1 MIENL
6 PTYISILFVLTTM
19 ITLLLFNWALKNS
32 RDDMTRQR
40 STKIILG
47 LIVWLCI
54 QAFLSF
60 THVYSGSINSLPPK
74 IVLFG
79 VLPNIIFIALLFFTK
94 SGRHFIDGLPIKNLT
109 YLHSIRIPVE
119 IVLWYLFL
127 NKTIPEEMTFA
138 GRNFDIL
145 AGITAPLIAYA
156 GFSNLKLNKAVIL
169 IWNFICL
176 GLLINIGVIGFLS
189 APTPF
194 QKFGFEQ
201 PNIALLY
208 FPFSWLISFI
218 VPMVLFA
225 HLVSIKQLIKY
236 K

>member
-1 MIENL
+1 MEQL
-6 PTYISILFVLTTM
+6 PVYISILFVLTTM
-19 ITLLLFNWALKNS
+19 TVLLLFYWALKNS
-32 RDDMTRQR
+32 RDEITRQR

-47 LIVWLCI
+47 LILWLCI
-54 QAFLSF
+54 QAVLSF
-60 THVYSGSINSLPPK
+60 NHVYSESINSLPPK

-79 VLPNIIFIALLFFTK
+79 VLPNFIFIALLFLTK
-94 SGRHFIDGLPIKNLT
+94 SGRHFIDALPIKNLT

-156 GFSNLKLNKAVIL
+156 GFSKLKLNKAVIL

-176 GLLINIGVIGFLS
+176 GLLINIGVVGFLS

-194 QKFGFEQ
+194 QKFGVEQ

-225 HLVSIKQLIKY
+225 HLVSIKQLIKH

>member
-1 MIENL
+1 MEQL
-6 PTYISILFVLTTM
+6 PVYISILFVFTTLTV
-19 ITLLLFNWALKNS
+19 LLILYWALKNS
-32 RDDMTRQR
+32 HDDITRQR

-47 LIVWLCI
+47 LILWLCI
-54 QAFLSF
+54 QAVLSF
-60 THVYSGSINSLPPK
+60 NHVYSASINSLPPN

-79 VLPNIIFIALLFFTK
+79 VLPNIIFIVFLFLTK
-94 SGRHFIDGLPIKNLT
+94 SGRRFMDGLPIKNLT

-119 IVLWYLFL
+119 IVLWYPFI

-145 AGITAPLIAYA
+145 AGITAPLIAYT
-156 GFSNLKLNKAVIL
+156 GFSLLKLNKTVIL

-176 GLLINIGVIGFLS
+176 GLLVNIGVIGFLS
-189 APTPF
+189 APTPI

-218 VPMVLFA
+218 VPLVLFA

>member
-1 MIENL
+1 
-6 PTYISILFVLTTM
+6 
-19 ITLLLFNWALKNS
+19 
-32 RDDMTRQR
+32 
-40 STKIILG
+40 LG
-47 LIVWLCI
+47 LILWLCI

-60 THVYSGSINSLPPK
+60 KHVYSGSINSLPPK

-127 NKTIPEEMTFA
+127 NKTIPEEMTFD

-145 AGITAPLIAYA
+145 AGLTAPLIAYA